1 MDLNK
6 FKMKR
11 LFFSTVLSLLVMAGF
26 AQQDAKAKEILE
38 KVTKTTQSLP
48 SLDAKF
54 SFEMNNK
61 TENIQEKSTGSIVL
75 KGKKYK
81 LNIPQMG
88 LQITCDGKT
97 IWTYMVKSN
106 EVTISNL
113 DEATDDLM
121 DPSKIFTI
129 YEKGFNYK
137 FAGEAVS
144 GGVAVYNI
152 DLSPQ
157 KPTGDIQKIR
167 IMIDKQKMLIRGA
180 NMTGKDGNKYDVS
193 VTEFKTDGVYKDSDF
208 VFDPK
213 KYKGIEIVD
222 MR

>member
-1 MDLNK
+1 
-6 FKMKR
+6 MKR

-144 GGVAVYNI
+144 GGVAVFNI